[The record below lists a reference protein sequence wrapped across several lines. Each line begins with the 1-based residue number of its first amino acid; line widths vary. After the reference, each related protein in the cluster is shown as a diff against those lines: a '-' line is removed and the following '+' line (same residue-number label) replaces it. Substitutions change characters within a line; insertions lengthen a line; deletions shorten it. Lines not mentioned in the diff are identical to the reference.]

1 MKRMRIV
8 ILAALGA
15 SCLILTDPGSY
26 GQRFG
31 GRAGGGGGGRAAA
44 VGGRSGAAVGPYGG
58 VGAGSRTGATVIGP
72 GGQSTVGSGR
82 GSYTT
87 GGGTQIDYGAAGRKT
102 TGPAGGTAG
111 RGVGAVQI
119 TGPNG
124 QEYAK
129 VGAARGAVGP
139 NGNAV
144 GGRASAAVGAGP
156 NGAAASVNRG
166 GVAVG
171 PNGAVVGKSHIG
183 AAAGPGGAVVGGSRG
198 VGAGGPYGLAGYT
211 NRGVAVGHRTNYVA
225 AGALRTQGAYV
236 RRSYVHYDVFRPAW
250 YTAHPHAWRAAGW
263 TAAVF
268 WTGATWGRLS
278 AYCGYP
284 SAPVVYDYGV
294 TIVYEDNRVYYNG
307 DPVATAEQYTEQAA
321 AIADQGQ
328 QAQPSD
334 KDEWISLG
342 VFGMVKGEE
351 TEANQIFQLAINKA
365 GVLRGNYYD
374 ALSDSTLPVVGAVDK
389 RTQRAA
395 WTVGDRKEIVYE
407 TGVGNLTE
415 AETTMLVHFGKDRT
429 QQWTLI
435 RLEQPNEG
443 K

>member
-1 MKRMRIV
+1 MKQMRIV

-15 SCLILTDPGSY
+15 LCLFLTDSGSY

-31 GRAGGGGGGRAAA
+31 GRPGAGAAA
-44 VGGRSGAAVGPYGG
+44 SSLRGGAAVGPFG
-58 VGAGSRTGATVIGP
+58 GAGAAASTRQTIVGP
-72 GGQSTVGSGR
+72 GGAATAVSQR

-87 GGGTQIDYGAAGRKT
+87 AGGAQIDYGGVGKKV
-102 TGPAGGTAG
+102 TGPAGATAG

-139 NGNAV
+139 NGNAI
-144 GGRASAAVGAGP
+144 GGKASVAVGAGP
-156 NGAAASVNRG
+156 NGAAASINRG
-166 GVAVG
+166 GIAVG

-183 AAAGPGGAVVGGSRG
+183 AATGPGGTVVGGSRA
-198 VGAGGPYGLAGYT
+198 VVAGGPYGLAGYT
-211 NRGVAVGHRTNYVA
+211 NRVAAVGHRTNYVA
-225 AGALRTQGAYV
+225 AGALRTQGVYV

-250 YTAHPHAWRAAGW
+250 YTTHPHAWRPAAW
-263 TAAVF
+263 AAAVF

-284 SAPVVYDYGV
+284 PAPVVYDYGSTV
-294 TIVYEDNRVYYNG
+294 VYQDNRVYYNG
-307 DPVATAEQYTEQAA
+307 EQVATAEQYTEQAA
-321 AIADQGQ
+321 AIADQGR
-328 QAQPSD
+328 QAQPAE

-365 GVLRGNYYD
+365 GALRGNYYD
-374 ALSDSTLPVVGAVDK
+374 ALSDSTLPVYGSVDK

-395 WTVGDRKEIVYE
+395 WTVGDRKETVYE

-415 AETTMLVHFGKDRT
+415 DETTMLVHFGKDRT

-435 RLEQPNEG
+435 RLQQPDEG